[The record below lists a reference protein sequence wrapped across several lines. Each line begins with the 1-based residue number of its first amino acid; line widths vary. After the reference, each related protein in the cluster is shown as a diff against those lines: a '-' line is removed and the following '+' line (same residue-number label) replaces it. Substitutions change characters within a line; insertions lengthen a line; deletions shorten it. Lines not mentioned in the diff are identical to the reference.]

1 LFSLL
6 TLFFY
11 FYAFLFYLY
20 QKIYTILVSSLFK
33 KIRQNHL
40 PTPLL
45 IFGLVSVLSIW
56 IGLISEQYYLLA
68 IPALLLLIVVSIMDY
83 RKIYFLLLIC
93 IPLSTELVLPSGFGT
108 DLPTEPL
115 TIGLMGIFIVKWFK
129 NPQVVEIQFFKHPI
143 SMMILLHFGWLL
155 TTTITSGNPFI
166 SVKFLLAKAW
176 YIIVFYWMSGSLLR
190 DKKSLKTAFWCIT
203 IPLLLT
209 LVVVNIR
216 HAAYGFSFESI
227 FRVLNPF
234 YRNHVAYACIM
245 AVMYPF
251 IFFAIYWYRKNR
263 RIKWFLIFSLL
274 FLTVSVYLSFTRAAY
289 IAILLAGV
297 LYFVI
302 RFRAMKYVLTLS
314 ILMTVVGLGFMAYQN
329 NYLDYAPDYDK
340 TISHT
345 EFDDLITATY
355 NLEDISL
362 MERFYRWVGGFF
374 MVKEQPLVGFGPG
387 NFYNFYKSYTINR
400 FRTYVSD
407 NPEQSGIHNYY
418 LMTAVEQGLPG
429 LFFFV
434 LLCFVVLLK
443 AEHAYHRCVNAL
455 RKSWIMATVLSFT
468 IILVTLIIN
477 DLIETDKIGSFFFLL
492 LALLVNFDLDR
503 EKETT

>member
-1 LFSLL
+1 MVN
-6 TLFFY
+6 TLIN
-11 FYAFLFYLY
+11 
-20 QKIYTILVSSLFK
+20 KITNNNYPI
-33 KIRQNHL
+33 
-40 PTPLL
+40 PLL

-56 IGLISEQYYLLA
+56 IGLISEQYYLLG
-68 IPALLLLIVVSIMDY
+68 IPVLCLLVLVSLANY
-83 RKIYFLLLIC
+83 RKIFYLLLAC
-93 IPLSTELVLPSGFGT
+93 IPLSTELILPNGFGT

-115 TIGLMGIFIVKWFK
+115 TIGLMGIFILTWLK
-129 NPQVVEIQFFKHPI
+129 NPQIIDIQFFRHPI
-143 SMMILLHFGWLL
+143 SLLVLFHFAWLFL
-155 TTTITSGNPFI
+155 TTVTSDNPFI
-166 SVKFLLAKAW
+166 SIKFLLAKAW
-176 YIIVFYWMSGSLLR
+176 YIIVFYWMAGSLLR

-209 LVVVNIR
+209 LVVINIR

-227 FRVLNPF
+227 FRVLDPF

-251 IFFAIYWYRKNR
+251 VFFAIDWYKKNR
-263 RIKWFLIFSLL
+263 KIKWVLIISLV
-274 FLTVSVYLSFTRAAY
+274 FLTISVYLSFTRAAY
-289 IAILLAGV
+289 LAIIASVGV
-297 LYFVI
+297 YFVI
-302 RFRAMKYVLTLS
+302 RLRAMKYVLALS
-314 ILMTVVGLGFMAYQN
+314 VMLTIVGIGFMAYQN

-374 MVKEQPLVGFGPG
+374 MVKEQPILGFGPG
-387 NFYNFYKSYTINR
+387 NFYNFYQPYTVNR

-418 LMTAVEQGLPG
+418 LMTAVEQGIVG

-434 LLCFVVLLK
+434 MLCFAALLK
-443 AEHAYHRCVNAL
+443 AEQAYHRCVNAL
-455 RKSWIMATVLSFT
+455 RKSWIMATALSFF
-468 IILVTLIIN
+468 IILTTLIIN
-477 DLIETDKIGSFFFLL
+477 DLIETDKIGSFFFIL

-503 EKETT
+503 KKEMV

>member
-1 LFSLL
+1 VN
-6 TLFFY
+6 TL
-11 FYAFLFYLY
+11 
-20 QKIYTILVSSLFK
+20 IK
-33 KIRQNHL
+33 KVTNQNL
-40 PTPLL
+40 PISLL
-45 IFGLVSVLSIW
+45 IFAMIAILSIW
-56 IGLISEQYYLLA
+56 VGLISEQYYLLG
-68 IPALLLLIVVSIMDY
+68 IPVFLLLLFVSIADY
-83 RKIYFLLLIC
+83 RKVFYLLLAS
-93 IPLSTELVLPSGFGT
+93 IPLSTELVLPNGFGT

-115 TIGLMGIFIVKWFK
+115 TIGLMGIFIFTWLK
-129 NPQVVEIQFFKHPI
+129 NSHVIDLQFFKHPI
-143 SMMILLHFGWLL
+143 SLLVLLHFGWLL
-155 TTTITSGNPFI
+155 ITTITSDNPFVSI
-166 SVKFLLAKAW
+166 KFLLAKAW
-176 YIIVFYWMSGSLLR
+176 YIIVFYWMAGSLLR
-190 DKKSLKTAFWCIT
+190 EKKSLKIAFWCIT

-209 LVVVNIR
+209 LIVVNIR

-227 FRVLNPF
+227 FRVLDPF

-251 IFFAIYWYRKNR
+251 LFFAIDWYKGKKK
-263 RIKWFLIFSLL
+263 IKWFLIASLL
-274 FLTVSVYLSFTRAAY
+274 FLTISVYLSFTRAAY
-289 IAILLAGV
+289 LAIIASAGI
-297 LYFVI
+297 YFII
-302 RFRAMKYVLTLS
+302 RLRAMKYIMALS
-314 ILMTVVGLGFMAYQN
+314 IVMTTIGIGSMAYQN

-387 NFYNFYKSYTINR
+387 NFYNFYQSYTVNR

-418 LMTAVEQGLPG
+418 LMTAVEQGIPG

-434 LLCFVVLLK
+434 LLCFAAILK
-443 AEHAYHRCVNAL
+443 AEQSCHQCVHPL
-455 RKSWIMATVLSFT
+455 RKSWIMATVLSLS
-468 IILVTLIIN
+468 IILITLIIN

-503 EKETT
+503 EKKIA

>member
-1 LFSLL
+1 M
-6 TLFFY
+6 
-11 FYAFLFYLY
+11 
-20 QKIYTILVSSLFK
+20 
-33 KIRQNHL
+33 
-40 PTPLL
+40 
-45 IFGLVSVLSIW
+45 LSIW
-56 IGLISEQYYLLA
+56 SGLISEQYYLLG
-68 IPALLLLIVVSIMDY
+68 IPAVLLLIFVSLADY
-83 RKIYFLLLIC
+83 RKIFYLLLVC
-93 IPLSTELVLPSGFGT
+93 IPLSTELVLPNGFGT

-115 TIGLMGIFIVKWFK
+115 TIGLMGIFLINWFK
-129 NPQVVEIQFFKHPI
+129 DHQIIDIQFFKHPI
-143 SMMILLHFGWLL
+143 SLLVLLHFGWLL
-155 TTTITSGNPFI
+155 VTTVTSDNPFI
-166 SVKFLLAKAW
+166 SIKFLLAKAW
-176 YIIVFYWMSGSLLR
+176 YIVVFYWMAGSLLR

-227 FRVLNPF
+227 FRVLDPF

-251 IFFAIYWYRKNR
+251 LFFAIGWYKKNR
-263 RIKWFLIFSLL
+263 KVKWFLIISLL

-289 IAILLAGV
+289 LAIIASAGV
-297 LYFVI
+297 YFII
-302 RFRAMKYVLTLS
+302 RMRAMKYVLALS
-314 ILMTVVGLGFMAYQN
+314 MVLTVVGIGFMAYQN

-374 MVKEQPLVGFGPG
+374 MVKEQPIVGFGPG
-387 NFYNFYKSYTINR
+387 NFYNFYQSYTVNR

-418 LMTAVEQGLPG
+418 LMTVVEQGIFG
-429 LFFFV
+429 LLFFV
-434 LLCFVVLLK
+434 LLCFSALLK
-443 AEHAYHRCVNAL
+443 AEQAYHRCANSL
-455 RKSWIMATVLSFT
+455 RKNWIMATALSFFV
-468 IILVTLIIN
+468 ILTTLIIN
-477 DLIETDKIGSFFFLL
+477 DLIETDKIGSFFFIL

-503 EKETT
+503 EKETA